1 MRDNCELKGPFNLI
15 YGLWREEATSYGSNK
30 LSTQGETRI
39 VVDLYGKYHLDRG
52 DERLGL
58 FSILRSEYGVERGLY
73 PGCFVHVTP
82 SFVIPE
88 MVYVDTDSNARKF
101 FEAGRA
107 ESLVLSRKQ
116 YRDEPSVVFI
126 AGDYTDH
133 LDIDDDCFD
142 LIISQYA
149 GFVSE
154 ACTRYLRRGGYLVAN
169 NSHGDAG
176 LAHLNPDLEFVAAI
190 QRRGER
196 FSLTTQNLCDFF
208 VPKSH
213 AVPSDPSQ
221 LKEYLKVRGSG
232 IGYKKSA
239 TDYLFRRL

>member
-1 MRDNCELKGPFNLI
+1 MLGSGMSTIAMLI
-15 YGLWREEATSYGSNK
+15 L
-30 LSTQGETRI
+30 GEKKI
-39 VVDLYGKYHLDRG
+39 MVDLYRKYHLDKG
-52 DERLGL
+52 DERFGL
-58 FSILRSEYGVERGLY
+58 FAILRSEYNVQRGLY

-88 MVYVDTDSNARKF
+88 MVYVDSDSRARKF
-101 FEAGRA
+101 FQSGST
-107 ESLVLSRKQ
+107 ESFVCANKE
-116 YRDEPSVVFI
+116 YGDEPSVMFI

-133 LDIDDDCFD
+133 LSIHDKSFD
-142 LIISQYA
+142 LLISQYA

-176 LAHLNPDLEFVAAI
+176 PARLNPELELIAAI

-196 FSLTTQNLCDFF
+196 FSLTTQNPCEYF
-208 VPKSH
+208 VPKSK
-213 AVPSDPSQ
+213 AVPTNP
-221 LKEYLKVRGSG
+221 KEMQAYLRAKGRG

-239 TDYLFRRL
+239 TDYVFRRL